1 MLSEIGIIATTLL
14 AAAIAASAQYVFKKS
29 VPKFDFGKRGIRSL
43 VLNKGIW
50 TGGLIYLV
58 GLVVYL
64 KALGSGQLS
73 FVYPTFASTFVFIT
87 LISHF
92 LLKEELKA
100 KRIAGI
106 ALVIVGII
114 IVALTY

>member
-1 MLSEIGIIATTLL
+1 MLSELEVIGITLL
-14 AAAIAASAQYVFKKS
+14 AAVIAASAQYVFKRS
-29 VPKFDFGKRGIRSL
+29 VPSFDFKKEGVRSL
-43 VLNKGIW
+43 VLNRGIW
-50 TGGLIYLV
+50 AGGLIYLV

-73 FVYPTFASTFVFIT
+73 FVYPTFASTFIFIT

-92 LLKEELKA
+92 LLKEELSA

-106 ALVIVGII
+106 AIVIIGIV